1 MTTKMNDYAEYH
13 RKKNEKKKN
22 KKTSKNQLQHNQL
35 KTATQAKISGTKLR
49 ASLATLQGAF
59 VMLERSR
66 IFKTSFLQNKN
77 LQTEIYICRKQV
89 SISSLQTGL
98 DWNRNSLALSSQ
110 AWVLQQIGREL
121 NFQKL
126 NLALLKKP
134 RYGI

>member
-13 RKKNEKKKN
+13 RKKNEKN